1 MVSNAKDRRKA
12 AAIPVL
18 ALILGYVLWSRFTD
32 ADADGAGPAAMLTT
46 AAQNFMQTRRETAE
60 ALEELNRMSSVNL
73 DTALE
78 HDPFA
83 VLAPLNPA
91 PADVVD
97 ADDVEEDAPAD
108 EMSAEDEE
116 EIRQQER
123 DQQLASLRSLEVSA
137 VLTSGPATLGAAGF
151 PGNSCRRHPPGRSDG
166 GGHRSRRRGRPASGR
181 GPLGP
186 ANPADRQDAKPGSP
200 PEDASALG
208 ANPTFGIVPAETV
221 DETEE
226 CGRRLYVL
234 AEPKRTSEPDRPHNL
249 RECA

>member
-1 MVSNAKDRRKA
+1 MVSNAKDRCKA

-83 VLAPLNPA
+83 VLAPLSPA

-116 EIRQQER
+116 EVRQQER

-137 VLTSGPATLGAAGF
+137 VLTSGQ
-151 PGNSCRRHPPGRSDG
+151 HP
-166 GGHRSRRRGRPASGR
+166 
-181 GPLGP
+181 
-186 ANPADRQDAKPGSP
+186 
-200 PEDASALG
+200 SALLGSRVIRVGDTLPGG
-208 ANPTFGIVPAETV
+208 ATV
-221 DETEE
+221 VAIDRDGVVVRLPEE
-226 CGRRLYVL
+226 
-234 AEPKRTSEPDRPHNL
+234 AP
-249 RECA
+249 